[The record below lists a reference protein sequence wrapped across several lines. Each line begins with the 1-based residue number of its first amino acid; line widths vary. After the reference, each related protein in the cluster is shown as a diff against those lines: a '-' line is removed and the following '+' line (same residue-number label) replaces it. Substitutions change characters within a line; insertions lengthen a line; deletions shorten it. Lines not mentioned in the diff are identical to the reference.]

1 MKKILITISLFCLC
15 LSALADVVPSGTAY
29 SVAQQFMN
37 ATSLTQVWDGS
48 ETETETKAGEDPVFY
63 VYNVDGGGWVIVS
76 GDDCATPILAYSETG
91 SFKTKG
97 MPSNLGFWLGA
108 VRKEIRKA
116 RQDGKKGN
124 ADVQW
129 RWQHA
134 GHPATKAGSSTKQ
147 LTTANWDQGSPY
159 NSYLSTYVKNKNTG
173 VTGLYTGCV
182 ATAMAEVLHYHKWP
196 VKGTG
201 TLDGYTT
208 ETKGYTVSSI
218 DVSKHT
224 YDWDNMLS
232 SYENGASSTQKNAVA
247 LLMLDCGVMVKMDY
261 TTSGSGAMSEEIVPA
276 LAEHM
281 QYSKAARLK
290 YRMDY
295 STEEWMDMIVY
306 DIDNCGPI
314 LYSGQDPSE
323 GGHQFVCQGY
333 DKDNTLIYINWGW
346 SGDGNGWYAFD
357 LNITG
362 SYTFSDYQSAVFG
375 LVPDRDG
382 STQYPEDSSSE
393 RIELDTY
400 SSSGESYTGIT
411 LESGTVAKG
420 QTFTLGGGVFFNMG
434 SEAYSGGLKVV
445 LVDKDGTWKEDVSE
459 EDLFGDESV
468 DQYYGFIEEID
479 CTITKD
485 IELGDR
491 LAFWYLLKNG
501 TWTPVK
507 FNKEDYSGTF
517 EWACVD
523 VTFIK
528 MKDSYAAGDKFFFA
542 LIPGN
547 TPIKSVSWSFDGTA
561 TSASSVAL
569 TSGTHTVSAKVTYTG
584 GNSET
589 ITQEIVVK

>member
-1 MKKILITISLFCLC
+1 MKKIFVSISLFCFSLI
-15 LSALADVVPSGTAY
+15 AFADVVPSGTAY

-37 ATSLTQVWDGS
+37 AVSLTQVWDGS
-48 ETETETKAGEDPVFY
+48 EAETKAAEDPVFY
-63 VYNVDGGGWVIVS
+63 VYNIDGGGWVIVS
-76 GDDCATPILAYSETG
+76 GDDCATPIIAYSDTG
-91 SFKTKG
+91 SFNTKG
-97 MPSNLGFWLGA
+97 MPSNLDSWLGTI
-108 VRKEIRKA
+108 RKEIRKA

-134 GHPATKAGSSTKQ
+134 GHPHTKAGSSTKQ
-147 LTTANWDQGSPY
+147 LTTANWNQKSPY

-208 ETKGYTVSSI
+208 ESKGYTVSSI
-218 DVSKHT
+218 DISKHT

-232 SYENGASSTQKNAVA
+232 SYGNNATTAQNNAVA

-281 QYSKAARLK
+281 QYSKAARLR

-295 STEEWMDMIVY
+295 SSEEWMDMIVY

-333 DKDNTLIYINWGW
+333 DTDNTMIYINWGW
-346 SGDGNGWYAFD
+346 SGDGNGWFAFD
-357 LNITG
+357 LNIPN

-375 LVPDRDG
+375 LVPDKTG
-382 STQYPEDSSSE
+382 STQYPDDVTSE
-393 RIELDTY
+393 RIEFDTY
-400 SSSGESYTGIT
+400 SSSGTTYTGIT

-420 QTFTLGGGVFFNMG
+420 QPFTLSGGVFFNMG
-434 SEAYSGGLKVV
+434 SKPYSGGLKVV
-445 LVDKDGTWKEDVSE
+445 LIDKDGTWKEDVSE
-459 EDLFGDESV
+459 EDLFGDDSV
-468 DQYYGFIEEID
+468 EQYYGFTEKID

-491 LAFWYLLKNG
+491 LAFWYLLENG
-501 TWTPVK
+501 SWTPVK

-517 EWACVD
+517 EWACID

-528 MKDSYAAGDKFFFA
+528 VKDSYSSGDKFFFA

-547 TPIKSVSWSFDGTA
+547 TPISSVSWSYDGTA
-561 TSASSVAL
+561 TSAASVAL
-569 TSGTHTVSAKVTYTG
+569 TKGTHTVSAKVNYTG
-584 GNSET
+584 GSSET